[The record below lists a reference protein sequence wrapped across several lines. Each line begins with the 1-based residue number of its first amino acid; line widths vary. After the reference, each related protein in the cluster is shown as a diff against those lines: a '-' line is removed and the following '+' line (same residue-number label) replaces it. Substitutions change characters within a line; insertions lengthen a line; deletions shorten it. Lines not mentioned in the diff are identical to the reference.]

1 MHVATRVADWGTRR
15 SAVFGRRA
23 NMTCARCARMLSDGP
38 ASHCTALGVP
48 WRCDVRPCQV
58 QTLARARRDGCH
70 HCGKRAG
77 KVVGDHIPPNKL
89 VHGSKAASSLVRQ
102 ARRARSPSGRGAH
115 SHPPVGW
122 QPPAGAACQ
131 PCSAAGASAA
141 GAHAVWAGN
150 SRRRAACILTV
161 RAYPACAASPPAAC
175 RGSAGKRPRS
185 RPRSC
190 GCPLRWERAAQCGAV
205 QVEHCQKP
213 APCPRVCGNTADGRW
228 QRGAAQVE
236 RSLGV
241 VPPVGRNSLAAPRCA
256 RRRPARPLARLQSA

>member
-48 WRCDVRPCQV
+48 WRCDVRPCQR

-131 PCSAAGASAA
+131 P
-141 GAHAVWAGN
+141 
-150 SRRRAACILTV
+150 
-161 RAYPACAASPPAAC
+161 
-175 RGSAGKRPRS
+175 
-185 RPRSC
+185 
-190 GCPLRWERAAQCGAV
+190 
-205 QVEHCQKP
+205 
-213 APCPRVCGNTADGRW
+213 
-228 QRGAAQVE
+228 
-236 RSLGV
+236 
-241 VPPVGRNSLAAPRCA
+241 
-256 RRRPARPLARLQSA
+256 